1 MTETNYQLTRQLNV
15 TATGYEVTMRMTST
29 QFNGDSRLVQTLTV
43 RTLRPILRVTS
54 AMQNPKAVSDYDVA

>member
-1 MTETNYQLTRQLNV
+1 MTETNYKVTRQFNV

-43 RTLRPILRVTS
+43 RTLRPHLRVTS